1 MFQQKPTPAD
11 FEEYSVTNP
20 QWSQILRQALY
31 DYQLYPTAGQQQMLF
46 FTVPIGAGITSAVG
60 GVAGTAKTRLDTNM
74 QQGGT
79 LSSGKRQMVEAIEVD
94 FQPGSVN
101 TANTYTIASMLSFN
115 ATAAA
120 TLGGAWVNDIT
131 SFYQSGQLEFK
142 VLDSVIHSDT
152 PLRKF
157 PPATQ
162 FVIDAAVATNAAVA
176 TGEVIAAKAGITG
189 PVRELAPPVA
199 LEPTVSFN
207 VSLNWPAAVAT
218 PSGFNARVGIIL
230 QGYEQ
235 RVGQ

>member
-1 MFQQKPTPAD
+1 MFQSKPTPQD
-11 FEEYSVTNP
+11 FDEYSVTNP
-20 QWSQILRQALY
+20 NWSQILRQSLY

-46 FTVPIGAGITSAVG
+46 FTVPIGAGVTSAVG
-60 GVAGTAKTRLDTNM
+60 AVAGTAKTRLDTNM

-94 FQPGSVN
+94 FQPGSVS
-101 TANTYTIASMLSFN
+101 TANTYTVASMLAF
-115 ATAAA
+115 AVAAAA
-120 TLGGAWVNDIT
+120 TVGQAWVNDIT

-142 VLDSVIHSDT
+142 VLDSVVHSDT

-157 PPATQ
+157 PAATQ
-162 FVIDAAVATNAAVA
+162 FVIDAAIASNSATV
-176 TGEVIAAKAGITG
+176 GEVIAAKAGIVG
-189 PVRELAPPVA
+189 PLRELSPPIA

-218 PSGFNARVGIIL
+218 PSGFNARVGIVL